1 MRYEADYSGVQ
12 TGRRSSATCRYL
24 EEGIHS
30 AKTFIGKPP
39 EMHAR
44 SILIPELNFLSH
56 SRSLGTQKILNQ

>member
-30 AKTFIGKPP
+30 AKTFMGKLP
-39 EMHAR
+39 ELHAC
-44 SILIPELNFLSH
+44 SSFILELNFLSH
-56 SRSLGTQKILNQ
+56 SGSLGAQQVLNQ